1 MDNLNGDHF
10 SLDISDEVGLGVFSN
25 LAIIVHSSTEFVL
38 DFATVLPA
46 LKNAKVRSRVVM
58 PPEHAKRLLLA
69 LKENIAKYENT
80 YGPIILRDMVG
91 SGEDSNGNTYM
102 PPMGGFKGK
111 A

>member
-1 MDNLNGDHF
+1 MENLKGDHL

-25 LAIIVHSSTEFVL
+25 LAIIVHSPTEFVL

-58 PPEHAKRLLLA
+58 PPEHAKRLLMA

-80 YGPIILRDMVG
+80 YGPIVLRDMAG
-91 SGEDSNGNTYM
+91 SGGNPNGNTFM
-102 PPMGGFKGK
+102 PPMGGFKGE